1 MEGPPVRLIAQ
12 KLATFK
18 NKRVL
23 KASGNA
29 KIEKEQTQG
38 RVIEDIFP
46 RGKNLFIQFPD
57 FSLKIHFL
65 MFGSYRINGDKH
77 GASPRLS
84 LICSDGTVN
93 FYNSSVKIITNDDVE
108 KLYPEELDI
117 ISPHWN
123 PAKAL
128 HLTSQVQEQMVC
140 DVLLDQNI
148 FAGVGNIIKN
158 EALFMA
164 QIHPLSR
171 VERIPEA
178 QLQRLVSETRVFS
191 LLFYDVVKQGDRLT
205 PYLRIYR
212 RRQCPLCESKVAMK
226 KTGERHRM
234 SSFCPSCQVLYQ

>member
-1 MEGPPVRLIAQ
+1 MEGPPGRLIAE

-18 NKRVL
+18 TKRVL
-23 KASGNA
+23 KASGSA
-29 KIEKEQTQG
+29 KIEKERTQG
-38 RVIEDIFP
+38 RVIEDIVS
-46 RGKNLFIQFPD
+46 RGKNLFIQFPN

-65 MFGSYRINGDKH
+65 IIGSHRINGDED

-93 FYNSSVKIITNDDVE
+93 FYNCSVRITTNDDVD

-117 ISPHWN
+117 MSPHWN

-128 HLTSQVQEQMVC
+128 GLTSQVQEQMVC

-158 EALFMA
+158 EALFLA
-164 QIHPLSR
+164 RIHPSSR
-171 VERIPEA
+171 VGRVPEA
-178 QLQRLVSETRVFS
+178 ELKRVVSETREFS
-191 LLFYDVVKQGDRLT
+191 LLFYEVVKQGDRLT
-205 PYLRIYR
+205 PHLRIYR
-212 RRQCPLCESKVAMK
+212 KRQCPLCERKVAMK
-226 KTGERHRM
+226 KTGERRRM